1 MTPVVVRVRSLV
13 LFSMAAMAVATAC
26 APPPDLTDVLP
37 RFHQTARTLAA
48 DAEAAGRTTVPGL
61 DDWLFFGPE
70 LRHVSVGPFWGADA
84 AAASRARQPEAV
96 DPLAAILDFRAQ
108 LRELGVEL
116 ILMPVPAKS
125 VIYPDRLADELS
137 DLSSPPRLD
146 PDHIVFY
153 TLLRQQ
159 GVELLDLTE
168 RFLQVRTHPRGPLY
182 CRRDTHWSGVGC
194 AVASAQLAR
203 ALLSRSWYGA
213 PPGDAPYVA
222 HWRNVTINGDLERE
236 ASDGAMGETL
246 QLREIAIADGTDAGS
261 LGAPEPDPNSPVIL
275 LGDSHNLVFH
285 AGGDMHATGGGL
297 PEQLAFELG
306 FPVDV
311 VAVRGSASTA
321 ARVNLLRRAQA
332 DPTYWD
338 RKRIVIWTFSVRE
351 FTEGDGWPIIPIRPD
366 PSDGPG

>member
-1 MTPVVVRVRSLV
+1 MTPEVIRVRTLIV
-13 LFSMAAMAVATAC
+13 VSMASIAVATAC
-26 APPPDLTDVLP
+26 ASPPDLTDVLP
-37 RFHQTARTLAA
+37 RFRQTARTLAA
-48 DAEAAGRTTVPGL
+48 DAEAAGRTTVAGL

-84 AAASRARQPEAV
+84 AAVSRAGQPEAS

-108 LRELGVEL
+108 LRELGVGL
-116 ILMPVPAKS
+116 IVMPVPAKS

-146 PDHIVFY
+146 PDHLVFY

-159 GVELLDLTE
+159 GVEVLDLTE
-168 RFLQVRTHPRGPLY
+168 RFLQVRNHPRGPLY

-194 AVASAQLAR
+194 AVAGAYLAS
-203 ALLSRSWYGA
+203 ALLSRSWYSA
-213 PPGDAPYVA
+213 PGGDAPYVA
-222 HWRNVTINGDLERE
+222 NWRGVTINGDLARE
-236 ASDGAMGETL
+236 AAEGATGESL
-246 QLREIAIADGTDAGS
+246 RLREISIAHGADAGS
-261 LGAPEPDPNSPVIL
+261 FVPPEPDPNSPVIL

-285 AGGDMHATGGGL
+285 SGDDMHATGGGL

-338 RKRIVIWTFSVRE
+338 GKRMVIWSFSVRE

-366 PSDGPG
+366 PPDGP